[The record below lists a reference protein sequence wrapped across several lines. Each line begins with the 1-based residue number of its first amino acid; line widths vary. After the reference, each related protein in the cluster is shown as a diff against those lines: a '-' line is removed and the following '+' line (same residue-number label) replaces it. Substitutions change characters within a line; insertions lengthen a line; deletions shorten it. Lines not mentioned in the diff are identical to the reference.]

1 MLGIM
6 TNHTTIR
13 VGALA
18 PLSRP
23 GFLEAGRHL
32 RAGVELAVTEINE
45 AGGVDGR
52 PLELLLRDTAGTA
65 ARAPEA
71 VRGLVVEGAVAVVG
85 EYHSVVAH
93 AAAGAAVES
102 GLPFVCSSA
111 VLDAVVD
118 APTDI
123 VARIAPAQSYC
134 WRVYADFLVAAG
146 YRHVALVVQPDLY
159 WSSGARVLKASL
171 AEHGVAVSFTEF
183 DALIT
188 DVLVADVVLLLVGY
202 PEPAVSLVKAVRAE
216 PRLAGVRIGDPAGR
230 VEFPEWMA
238 LVGELGADLPF
249 LRYLPPRL
257 GPLGERV
264 AEGLARLLG
273 ETASFV
279 AFEGYDAVQVVAE
292 ALRIGGVDRQGV
304 AEALGSP
311 GLQVAGTRGTIRFSR
326 DAGNVLQWAWP
337 PVQVAA
343 HRDARRPGEVGVLH
357 QAGI

>member
-1 MLGIM
+1 MM
-6 TNHTTIR
+6 NHRTIR

-23 GFLEAGRHL
+23 GFLEAGRHI

-52 PLELLLRDTAGTA
+52 PLELLLRDTAGTP
-65 ARAPEA
+65 ARAADA
-71 VRGLVVEGAVAVVG
+71 VRAFVDEGAVAVVG

-93 AAAGAAVES
+93 AAAGVAVEV

-118 APTDI
+118 APTDM

-146 YRHVALVVQPDLY
+146 YREVALVVQPDLY

-171 AEHGVAVSFTEF
+171 AERGVAVSVVEF
-183 DALIT
+183 DAWVV
-188 DVLVADVVLLLVGY
+188 DALVADVVLLLVGY
-202 PEPAVSLVKAVRAE
+202 PEPAVSLVKAVRAD

-230 VEFPEWMA
+230 VEFPEWA
-238 LVGELGADLPF
+238 GLVGEAGADIPF
-249 LRYLPPRL
+249 LRYMPPELPPL
-257 GPLGERV
+257 GVRV
-264 AEGLARLLG
+264 AEGLAGLLG
-273 ETASFV
+273 ERPSFV

-292 ALRIGGVDRQGV
+292 ALRVGGLDRRG
-304 AEALGSP
+304 AAAGLGSP
-311 GLQVAGTRGTIRFSR
+311 GLRVAGTRGTIGFSR
-326 DAGNVLQWAWP
+326 DVGDVLQWAWP
-337 PVQVAA
+337 PVHVAA
-343 HRDARRPGEVGVLH
+343 
-357 QAGI
+357 